1 MINRIL
7 LSCILLPILLTG
19 CSSNDEV
26 KGIKPESGDVIKD
39 LGPNAYMGNGSQV
52 NCTKQTIKNTEV
64 INQFL
69 NIDDYIKE
77 VINQSPDAKGWESTL
92 EYAIELIFDMYCL
105 DE

>member
-1 MINRIL
+1 MLKRIL
-7 LSCILLPILLTG
+7 LSGLLLPILLTG

-39 LGPNAYMGNGSQV
+39 LGPDSYMPNGSQV
-52 NCTKQTIKNTEV
+52 NCTKQTIKNTEF

-77 VINQSPDAKGWESTL
+77 VINQSPDAKGMESML
-92 EYAIELIFDMYCL
+92 EDGIELIFDMYCL

>member
-1 MINRIL
+1 MLKRIL
-7 LSCILLPILLTG
+7 LSGILLPILLAG

-39 LGPNAYMGNGSQV
+39 LGPEWYMGDDAQF
-52 NCTKQTIKNTEV
+52 NCTKKSVKNPEF

-69 NIDDYIKE
+69 NVDEYIKE
-77 VINQSPDAKGWESTL
+77 MEKDPIGRGFRDWTRAQFEEW
-92 EYAIELIFDMYCL
+92 FDMYCL